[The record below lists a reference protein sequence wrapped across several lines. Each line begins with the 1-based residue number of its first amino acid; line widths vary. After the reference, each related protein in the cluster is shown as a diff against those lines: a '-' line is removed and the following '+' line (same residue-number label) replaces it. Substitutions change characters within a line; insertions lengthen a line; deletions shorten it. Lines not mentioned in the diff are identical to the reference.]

1 MDNFNIKLNLLK
13 TNLINT
19 INQSKLPVGMVYY
32 LLKDILIEVEKT
44 YNQSLFIEQQV
55 ESINKSI
62 ENDNNDKKE

>member
-1 MDNFNIKLNLLK
+1 MNNFNIKLNLLK

>member
-1 MDNFNIKLNLLK
+1 MDNFNIKLNSLK

>member
-1 MDNFNIKLNLLK
+1 MDNFNTKLNLLK

-62 ENDNNDKKE
+62 ENDDNDKKE